1 MRKREVS
8 TQLATAISQVEKGL
22 AHLNNYNIKIAA
34 LTLNQALQTLLQ
46 LQNSLINP
54 KNMAKLKVQE
64 KLKQVSMRQRYL
76 ATT

>member
-8 TQLATAISQVEKGL
+8 TQLATAIAQMEKGL
-22 AHLNNYNIKIAA
+22 AYLNNYNVKMAA

-64 KLKQVSMRQRYL
+64 KLKQVSKRQRYL